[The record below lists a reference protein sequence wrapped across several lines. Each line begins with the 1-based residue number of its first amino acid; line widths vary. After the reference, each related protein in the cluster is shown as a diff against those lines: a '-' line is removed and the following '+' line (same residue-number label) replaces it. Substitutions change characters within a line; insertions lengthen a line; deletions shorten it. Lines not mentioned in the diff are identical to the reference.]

1 MIEITA
7 NLSEKLAEFLE
18 NPKLLAE
25 NVGKTC
31 WIAVSINSE
40 EKIDGAI
47 DFGSKKNIFNQYVT
61 RT

>member
-18 NPKLLAE
+18 TPKFLAE

-31 WIAVSINSE
+31 WIAVSKNEE

-47 DFGSKKNIFNQYVT
+47 DFGSK
-61 RT
+61 